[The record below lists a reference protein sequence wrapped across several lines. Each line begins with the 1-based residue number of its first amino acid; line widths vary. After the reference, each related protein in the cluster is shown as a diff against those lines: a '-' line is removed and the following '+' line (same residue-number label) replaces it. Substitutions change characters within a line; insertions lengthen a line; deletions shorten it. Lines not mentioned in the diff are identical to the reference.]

1 MPWATDRRAWC
12 WLLFCNVARPSRALE
27 AISESWPAAPQLEN
41 SRSGRCCWHS
51 ADKGARPVIGATS
64 RLPSRK
70 IARKSDPV
78 CPTPMISGR
87 RVATTSCWNPA
98 PVRTYPSRFSRRR
111 KTPDSF
117 EVVVQN
123 AIDDPKRMCPFLGGD
138 LTDDKVDRI
147 GQPQRIRPRR
157 RPLAVGVERVS
168 IPSFL
173 RARLLSRGCG
183 IRRGGVWGGCDDQI
197 FICRRH
203 DNRFG
208 RARICRG
215 RIDPMG
221 AKRVA
226 GQRRAIWFL
235 CRGGIRHA
243 SLSPW
248 PAPWL
253 AASNSRT
260 TWSAL

>member
-1 MPWATDRRAWC
+1 M
-12 WLLFCNVARPSRALE
+12 
-27 AISESWPAAPQLEN
+27 
-41 SRSGRCCWHS
+41 
-51 ADKGARPVIGATS
+51 IGTTS

-70 IARKSDPV
+70 IVRKSDPV
-78 CPTPMISGR
+78 CPAPMISGR
-87 RVATTSCWNPA
+87 RVVTRSCWI
-98 PVRTYPSRFSRRR
+98 PVRARAYPSRFSCRR

-117 EVVVQN
+117 EMVVQN

-168 IPSFL
+168 IP
-173 RARLLSRGCG
+173 RLLRVGLLSWGCS
-183 IRRGGVWGGCDDQI
+183 IRRGGVRGGCDDQI

-203 DNRFG
+203 DNRLG

-221 AKRVA
+221 AKCVA
-226 GQRRAIWFL
+226 GQGRAIWFV
-235 CRGGIRHA
+235 CRGRIRHA